1 MRENMNDASRLA
13 ETSLSF
19 PRADQRQHD
28 QLRPIRFQNHIA
40 PHATG
45 STLIEWGDTRVL
57 CAATIEDKVPR
68 WMKERNVQGGWITAE
83 YTMLPYAT
91 TNRKMRD
98 STRGKIDGRSHE
110 IQRLIG
116 RSMRAAVNLEAIGAR
131 TIWIDCD
138 VIQADGGTRTAA
150 VTGSFVALSLAMDR
164 LLKEGQL
171 EKSPIIKSVAAV
183 SVGMVNGAPLLDLRY
198 QEDAAAEADVNVVM
212 SSEQEFVEIQGT
224 GEKTTF
230 NAHALEQML
239 RLAKNGI
246 AALCDLQKKAIAP
259 TLSTG
264 Q

>member
-1 MRENMNDASRLA
+1 MNDASKPI
-13 ETSLSF
+13 ETFLSF
-19 PRADQRQHD
+19 PRADQRQPD

-45 STLIEWGDTRVL
+45 STLIEWGNTRVL

-68 WMKERNVQGGWITAE
+68 WMKEQNVQGGWITAE
-83 YTMLPYAT
+83 YTMLPYST
-91 TNRKMRD
+91 THRKMRD
-98 STRGKIDGRSHE
+98 STRGKIDGRSQE

-116 RSMRAAVNLEAIGAR
+116 RSMRAVVNLESVGAR

-150 VTGSFVALSLAMDR
+150 VTGSFVALSLAVDR

-171 EKSPIIKSVAAV
+171 EKSPIVQSIAAV
-183 SVGMVNGAPLLDLRY
+183 SVGIVNGDPLLDLCY
-198 QEDAAAEADVNVVM
+198 QEDAAAEVDINIVM

-230 NAHALEQML
+230 NTRALEQML
-239 RLAKNGI
+239 NLAKIGI
-246 AALCDLQKKAIAP
+246 NALCNLQKKAIAP
-259 TLSTG
+259 MPNTPSAG

>member
-1 MRENMNDASRLA
+1 MNGASKPI
-13 ETSLSF
+13 ETTPSF
-19 PRADQRQHD
+19 PRADQRQPD

-45 STLIEWGDTRVL
+45 STLIEWGNTHVL

-68 WMKERNVQGGWITAE
+68 WMKEKNVQGGWITAE
-83 YTMLPYAT
+83 YTMLPYST

-98 STRGKIDGRSHE
+98 STRGKIDGRSQE

-150 VTGSFVALSLAMDR
+150 VTGSFVALSLAVNR
-164 LLKEGQL
+164 LLKEDQL
-171 EKSPIIKSVAAV
+171 EKSPIVKSIAAV
-183 SVGMVNGAPLLDLRY
+183 SVGIVNGTPLLDLRY
-198 QEDAAAEADVNVVM
+198 QEDAAAEVDINIVM

-230 NAHALEQML
+230 NTHALEQML
-239 RLAKNGI
+239 NLAKDGI
-246 AALCDLQKKAIAP
+246 ATLCNLQKKAIDPAP
-259 TLSTG
+259 TTLSTG

>member
-1 MRENMNDASRLA
+1 MNDASRLA
-13 ETSLSF
+13 ETSFSF
-19 PRADQRQHD
+19 PRSDQRQHD

-116 RSMRAAVNLEAIGAR
+116 RSMRAAVNLEAIGAH

-183 SVGMVNGAPLLDLRY
+183 SVGMVNGALLLDLRY
-198 QEDAAAEADVNVVM
+198 QEDAAAEVDVNVVM

-224 GEKTTF
+224 GEKNTF
-230 NAHALEQML
+230 NTHALEQML
-239 RLAKNGI
+239 NLAKNGI
-246 AALCDLQKKAIAP
+246 SALCDLQKKAIAP
-259 TLSTG
+259 APNTPSAV